1 VGLNPFISKISIYSS
16 GFWSKFKYI
25 KIFPSI
31 IMTNNTNEFGSTNN
45 PYQMALKQLEETA
58 KIINLDEGIH
68 KILAKPKRVLTVSLP
83 VKMDDGRIEVFTGF
97 RSQHNDARGPFKGG
111 IRYHPQVT
119 IEEVMALSMWMT
131 WKCAVV
137 GIPLGGGKGGIICN
151 PKNMSTSELER
162 MTRRYAYA
170 ISDIIGP
177 YTDIPAPDV
186 YTGGQEMSWIMDTY
200 STLKGNRGEPGLIT
214 GKPLPIG
221 GSLGRTEATGRGL
234 SFTVRE
240 AAKKQN
246 INMKEAVVVVQGFGN
261 AGQFAAQLVEEQG
274 AKIIAVSD
282 TQGAIINK
290 NGFKANELIKYKLE
304 KKSIRGFPGAT
315 EINNDELLTTEC
327 TILIPAALENQITKE
342 NASRIK
348 TKIVAEA
355 ANGPTTPEADKIL
368 YENNILVIPDVL
380 ANSGGVT
387 VSYFEWLQNLRREYW
402 SEDEVNNRL
411 DVIMTKAFGEVYDA
425 HQKYNTNMRTASI
438 ALAVNRVA
446 EAIKLRGIWP

>member
-1 VGLNPFISKISIYSS
+1 
-16 GFWSKFKYI
+16 
-25 KIFPSI
+25 
-31 IMTNNTNEFGSTNN
+31 MTSNANESALTNN
-45 PYQMALKQLEETA
+45 PYQMALKQLQETA

-83 VKMDDGRIEVFTGF
+83 VKMDDGRTEVFTGF

-131 WKCAVV
+131 WKCAIV

-151 PKNMSTSELER
+151 PKNMSISELER

-186 YTGGQEMSWIMDTY
+186 YTGGQEMGWIMDTY
-200 STLKGNRGEPGLIT
+200 STLKGNRGEPGVIT
-214 GKPLPIG
+214 GKPLSIG

-240 AAKKQN
+240 AAKRQN
-246 INMKEAVVVVQGFGN
+246 INMNEAPVVVQGFGN

-274 AKIIAVSD
+274 AKVIAVSD

-290 NGFKANELIKYKLE
+290 NGFKVNELIKFKLE
-304 KKSIRGFPGAT
+304 NKSIRGFPGAT
-315 EINNDELLTTEC
+315 EISNDELLATEC
-327 TILIPAALENQITKE
+327 TILIPAALENQITKD

-355 ANGPTTPEADKIL
+355 ANGPTTPEADQIF

-402 SEDEVNNRL
+402 SEAEVNERL
-411 DVIMTKAFGEVYDA
+411 DVIMTKTFAEVYDA

-446 EAIKLRGIWP
+446 EAIRLRGIWP

>member
-1 VGLNPFISKISIYSS
+1 
-16 GFWSKFKYI
+16 
-25 KIFPSI
+25 
-31 IMTNNTNEFGSTNN
+31 MTNNANEFAPNNN
-45 PYQMALKQLEETA
+45 PYQMALRQLQETA

-68 KILAKPKRVLTVSLP
+68 KILSKPKRVLTVSLP

-131 WKCAVV
+131 WKCAIV

-151 PKNMSTSELER
+151 PKNMSNSELER

-186 YTGGQEMSWIMDTY
+186 YTGGQEMAWIMDTY
-200 STLKGNRGEPGLIT
+200 STLKGNRGEPGVIT
-214 GKPLPIG
+214 GKPLSIG

-240 AAKKQN
+240 AAKRQN
-246 INMKEAVVVVQGFGN
+246 INMNEAVVVVQGFGN

-290 NGFKANELIKYKLE
+290 NGFKVNELIKFKLE
-304 KKSIRGFPGAT
+304 NKSIRGFPGAT
-315 EINNDELLTTEC
+315 EISNDELLTTEC

-355 ANGPTTPEADKIL
+355 ANGPTTPEADQIF

-402 SEDEVNNRL
+402 SEAEVNERL
-411 DVIMTKAFGEVYDA
+411 DVIMTKAFTEVYDA